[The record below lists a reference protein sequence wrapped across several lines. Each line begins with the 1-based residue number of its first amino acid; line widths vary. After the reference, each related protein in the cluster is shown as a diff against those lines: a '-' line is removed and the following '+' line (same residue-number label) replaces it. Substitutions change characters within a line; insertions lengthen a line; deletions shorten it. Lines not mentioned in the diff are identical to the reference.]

1 MSFVLEKIEAHF
13 PKELSEQKKGRLR
26 EGLNQFTSTNS
37 SSKVYTDFY
46 LTTGYDYFLQGD
58 LINELRYP
66 VWDNER
72 KNYEKNYFNVV
83 IISNSCDID
92 EANQNQRDIPKK
104 VLIAKLFELSD
115 FKEGLIQNEVE
126 NTENIIRSLKNQ
138 EHSNLM
144 YFPPINGIEYVA
156 FLDELSWITN
166 DELNLLKNNIQE
178 NRIASLDLFG
188 YYLFMFK
195 LSYHLCRLPE
205 EIDR

>member
-13 PKELSEQKKGRLR
+13 PKELSEQKKGRLKD
-26 EGLNQFTSTNS
+26 GLNQFTSTNS
-37 SSKVYTDFY
+37 SSKIYTDFY
-46 LTTGYDYFLQGD
+46 LPTGYGYFLQGD
-58 LINELRYP
+58 LINDLRYP
-66 VWDNER
+66 VWDSES
-72 KNYEKNYFNVV
+72 KNYKKNYFNVV

-92 EANQNQRDIPKK
+92 EANQAQRDIPKK

-115 FKEGLIQNEVE
+115 FREGLIQNEVE
-126 NTENIIRSLKNQ
+126 NTENIIRSLRNQ

-166 DELNLLKNNIQE
+166 DELNLLKNDIQE

>member
-66 VWDNER
+66 VWDIER

-178 NRIASLDLFG
+178 NRFASLDLFG

>member
-26 EGLNQFTSTNS
+26 EGLKQFTSTNS
-37 SSKVYTDFY
+37 NSKIYTDFY
-46 LTTGYDYFLQGD
+46 LFERHNYFLQGD
-58 LINELRYP
+58 LINDLRYP
-66 VWDNER
+66 IWNSEN
-72 KNYEKNYFNVV
+72 KNYEKVYFNVI

-92 EANQNQRDIPKK
+92 EANQRDVPKK

-115 FKEGLIQNEVE
+115 FKEGLIQNHVE
-126 NTENIIRSLKNQ
+126 NTENIIRNLKSQ
-138 EHSNLM
+138 EYSNLM

-166 DELNLLKNNIQE
+166 DELNLLKNDIQE

-205 EIDR
+205 EADR